1 MKEKVKLVSEVAR
14 SAQEYQGLLSCKDRE
29 FCNVRTKL
37 TEEVTELARKLD
49 TKTRD
54 LEERET
60 TSKSSSQG
68 SEVSS
73 QEKVLSDI
81 AKQTEAAKE
90 EESKIQRKL
99 VEKTAEVIKLK
110 ENLSSLKARKGVSPS
125 SISRSRTL
133 LGSIRPVTNL
143 TTSRPGK
150 STLSSSQPL
159 ASMTTPS
166 TTPLTKATPA
176 TVRQAR

>member
-29 FCNVRTKL
+29 FCDVRAKL
-37 TEEVTELARKLD
+37 TEEVSELARKLD

-60 TSKSSSQG
+60 SAKSSSQG
-68 SEVSS
+68 SDEVSS

-90 EESKIQRKL
+90 EESKIKRKL
-99 VEKTAEVIKLK
+99 IEKTAEVIKLK
-110 ENLSSLKARKGVSPS
+110 KKKAELK
-125 SISRSRTL
+125 
-133 LGSIRPVTNL
+133 GSW
-143 TTSRPGK
+143 
-150 STLSSSQPL
+150 
-159 ASMTTPS
+159 
-166 TTPLTKATPA
+166 
-176 TVRQAR
+176 